1 MIEIDSRL
9 AAAYHRDGVVYLPR
23 ALAPETLAAAENLFQ
38 WSLEHPTPSACRF
51 YADDAT
57 EGATFYQDL
66 GHPHAALAYREL
78 LEDAPVADIVARLW
92 DAREVWFLYEQVFL
106 KEGGAMR
113 RTPWHQDAPYLA
125 LEGEQLA
132 VMWINF
138 DPVPREYSLEFVRG
152 SHHGTLYD
160 GSAFAAGDD
169 TAGIYGHGLPRLP
182 DIEADRDAWDIV
194 SWAVEPGD
202 VVVFHPA
209 ILHGGAPT
217 SAGRRRRTLSLRFF
231 GADAVYAERPAPAP
245 APLVDGLHQ
254 ALAPGQAFRH
264 PAFPRL
270 RPTPLGFD
278 TIPAAPG
285 GHAVTLREQWARH

>member
-1 MIEIDSRL
+1 MFKIDSRL
-9 AAAYHRDGVVYLPR
+9 AGDFHRDGVVHLPQALDR
-23 ALAPETLAAAENLFQ
+23 ATLGAAEDLFQ

-51 YADDAT
+51 YADAT
-57 EGATFYQDL
+57 GDGGTFYQDL
-66 GHPHAALAYREL
+66 CHPHAALAYREL
-78 LEDAPVADIVARLW
+78 LEDAPLADLVARLW

-106 KEGGAMR
+106 KEGGATR

-125 LEGEQLA
+125 LDDEQLA
-132 VMWINF
+132 VVWINF
-138 DPVPREYSLEFVRG
+138 DPVTKDASLEFVRG

-160 GSAFAAGDD
+160 GSAFDASDD

-182 DIEADRDAWDIV
+182 DIEADRGAWDIV
-194 SWAVEPGD
+194 SWAIEPGD

-217 SAGRRRRTLSLRFF
+217 GADSRRRTLSLRFF
-231 GADAVYAERPAPAP
+231 GADAVYAARPAPAP
-245 APLVDGLHQ
+245 APLVAGLHQ
-254 ALAPGQAFRH
+254 ALAPGQPFRH

-270 RPTPLGFD
+270 RPSPLGFD

-285 GHAVTLREQWARH
+285 GHTVALREQWARH